1 MMRARRRALGA
12 VVKPMPSEAISLAL
26 AASIYPPAL
35 AAVIALGR
43 GTQVRLR
50 VLLLVFGAFFTVLFT
65 GALMLLL
72 FSEVSGSSATTR
84 TVGSGLYIAGGVA
97 LVVLGFRLLTRPP
110 KPKPKQDTGQSK
122 TDKYLE
128 STRLVLL
135 LGFILYVV
143 PSPIY
148 MGVVKA
154 IADTNASTA
163 QQIGYLVI
171 SLLIML
177 WLIEIPMLILLIFPA
192 GGAKVLENINAW
204 FARNGRRTAAYV
216 SILAGVY
223 LAAVGLI
230 EIL

>member
-1 MMRARRRALGA
+1 
-12 VVKPMPSEAISLAL
+12 MPSEAISLAL

-50 VLLLVFGAFFTVLFT
+50 VLLLVFGAFVTVLFT
-65 GALMLLL
+65 GGLMLLL
-72 FSEVSGSSATTR
+72 FSEVGGSSGTTR

-110 KPKPKQDTGQSK
+110 KPKQDTGPSK

-177 WLIEIPMLILLIFPA
+177 WLIEIPMLILSLIH
-192 GGAKVLENINAW
+192 I
-204 FARNGRRTAAYV
+204 
-216 SILAGVY
+216 
-223 LAAVGLI
+223 
-230 EIL
+230 